1 MKIKQKFIL
10 FFTLFI
16 VFITS
21 VLGFVSYYFLKSEI
35 ELFTQ
40 APNKEFAA
48 IMANELL
55 FKSVI
60 SFITILIVI
69 TIISIFIGLVFFRTI
84 TNSYI
89 NNVEKITGLA
99 SDRIQDRGSKT
110 EIELLE
116 KYIEIAI
123 DDEKKLKDF
132 EKINSWK
139 EGARLLIH
147 EVKNPLTPLKLSLEN
162 MLIRDSKEFEDDL
175 IPAIASTKDI
185 ENILNNFKSLVN
197 INYEPLRSID
207 FVDFFDEFKSQIK
220 LTYPDF
226 QIFSDIKSSKV
237 LINSEPNLLKILLLN
252 LFNNAMEA
260 NKEGIDISFTE
271 DKDKLILK
279 FTTLNNIIENIDRC
293 FVLGYSNKGRDRGYG
308 LFLCKMI
315 SDYLGIVLEAKNI
328 DNNVIFSV
336 TIDKE

>member
-1 MKIKQKFIL
+1 MNIKQKFIL

-16 VFITS
+16 VLITS
-21 VLGFVSYYFLKSEI
+21 ILGFVSYYFLKSEV
-35 ELFTQ
+35 ELFVN
-40 APNKEFAA
+40 APNKEFVA
-48 IMANELL
+48 IMADELL
-55 FKSVI
+55 LKSAV
-60 SFITILIVI
+60 SFIVLLLLISS
-69 TIISIFIGLVFFRTI
+69 ISIIIGLMLFRSI
-84 TNSYI
+84 SNSFLK
-89 NNVEKITGLA
+89 NVEKITGLA
-99 SDRIQDRGSKT
+99 SNRIQNIGSKT
-110 EIELLE
+110 EIEILE

-162 MLIRDSKEFEDDL
+162 MLIRDIKEFEDDL

-197 INYEPLRSID
+197 INFEPLRFID
-207 FVDFFDEFKSQIK
+207 FVDFFNEFYSQIK
-220 LTYPDF
+220 VTYPDF
-226 QIFSDIKSSKV
+226 KIDFDIKSSKV
-237 LINSEPNLLKILLLN
+237 VINSEPNLLKILLLN

-260 NKEGIDISFTE
+260 NNEGIKLSFTE
-271 DKDKLILK
+271 DKEKLVLK
-279 FTTLNNIIENIDRC
+279 FTTFNNIIENIDRC

-336 TIDKE
+336 IIDKE